1 LREDVP
7 DGVGKSFELHPSIR
21 SSGIDDIVKNEMA
34 LIKSIVCSGE
44 LNRATAVL
52 LDEL

>member
-1 LREDVP
+1 
-7 DGVGKSFELHPSIR
+7 VGKSFEPHARIR
-21 SSGIDDIVKNEMA
+21 SSGIDNIVENEMA
-34 LIKSIVCSGE
+34 LIKRIVRSGE

>member
-1 LREDVP
+1 
-7 DGVGKSFELHPSIR
+7 VGKSLEPHPSIR
-21 SSGIDDIVKNEMA
+21 SSGIDDIVKSEMA
-34 LIKSIVCSGE
+34 LIKRIIRSGE

>member
-1 LREDVP
+1 
-7 DGVGKSFELHPSIR
+7 VGKSFEPHASIR
-21 SSGIDDIVKNEMA
+21 SSGIDDIVKSEMA
-34 LIKSIVCSGE
+34 LIKRIVSSRE

>member
-1 LREDVP
+1 
-7 DGVGKSFELHPSIR
+7 VGKSLEPHPSIR
-21 SSGIDDIVKNEMA
+21 SRGVGDIVKNEMA
-34 LIKSIVCSGE
+34 FIKRIVRSGE